1 MNDKDKTK
9 RQSIN
14 ELVEL
19 RQRIA
24 EFEASNTEH
33 KRAEEALWKSK
44 RFISL
49 LFANITDFITVQDT
63 DYNIIKVNKAV
74 ERVFGKGLVGRKCYE
89 VHQSR
94 DNICPDCPAAKVL
107 ATGKPA
113 YSSGVKNMHGIVIE
127 KWFVPMKDEQG
138 NIIAVIR
145 QGRDITE
152 RKRVE
157 ERIREAEILKK
168 LDRLRTELLANVSH
182 ELRTPLTTIKGYT
195 TMLLDYDTRLRHN
208 EKRRYLE
215 SIDKAVNRLVRL
227 IDQLIDM
234 SRLEAGLMEMEKAI
248 TSISKLVREAVVE
261 TQIRAPRRK
270 LVLNLPK
277 RLPRVNIDARHIRE
291 VLDNLIDNAI
301 KYSGE
306 GQEIVVKVRRVRRKL
321 LISIADQGVGI
332 PADELERVFSR
343 MYRSKQRLSDEPG
356 GMGLGLAICQRLV
369 AAHGGRIW
377 VKSEEGKGSTFFF
390 TLPLAIK

>member
-9 RQSIN
+9 RQFIN

-19 RQRIA
+19 RQWIA
-24 EFEASNTEH
+24 ECEASSAEH

-49 LFANITDFITVQDT
+49 LFANITDFITIQDT

-89 VHQSR
+89 VHHGR
-94 DNICPDCPAAKVL
+94 DNICPNCPAAKVL

-113 YSSGVKNMHGIVIE
+113 YSSGVKNMHGMVIE
-127 KWFVPMKDEQG
+127 KWFVPMKDEQE

-182 ELRTPLTTIKGYT
+182 ELRTPLTTIKGYS
-195 TMLLDYDTRLRHN
+195 TMLLDYDTRLSHK

-248 TSISKLVREAVVE
+248 TSISKLIREAVVE
-261 TQIRAPRRK
+261 AQIRAPRRK

-306 GQEIVVKVRRVRRKL
+306 GKEVVVKVRRVRRKM

-332 PADELERVFSR
+332 PADELEKVFSR
-343 MYRSKQRLSDEPG
+343 MYRCKQRLSDEPG
-356 GMGLGLAICQRLV
+356 GMGLGLAISKGLV
-369 AAHGGRIW
+369 EVHGGRIW